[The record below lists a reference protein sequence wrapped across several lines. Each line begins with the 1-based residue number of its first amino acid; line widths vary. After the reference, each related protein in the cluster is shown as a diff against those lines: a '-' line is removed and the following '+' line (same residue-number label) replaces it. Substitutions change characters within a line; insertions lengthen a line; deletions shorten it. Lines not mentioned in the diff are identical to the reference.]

1 MKVQKVTNFVV
12 QWSSGYDFCLTPV
25 RNTEGLQFDPGLD
38 HFLSFFRYKRKLKP
52 RNFLTCNTYRI
63 LLGEMI

>member
-1 MKVQKVTNFVV
+1 MLVQKYTNFAV

-38 HFLSFFRYKRKLKP
+38 HFSSLWLFLNERKPKP
-52 RNFLTCNTYRI
+52 INK
-63 LLGEMI
+63 